1 MPGAL
6 DSAMISSIGRAPRQ
20 TRMITTTVNTRLSRR
35 GPAAMAGS
43 LGRPG
48 AGPAPRRTVTRVSEE
63 KPDTPSEDDMKTA
76 RELHT
81 ESHDP
86 AVPEAYAAFMRTG
99 WGDRELDLPR
109 QPVADLAAARRDKL
123 AGMFPGER
131 LVLPAGTFK
140 VRSNDT
146 DYKFRPDTAHTYF
159 SGNQTSD
166 AVLVVEDGESVLYA
180 RPRSAR
186 DTDEFFRDRQ
196 YGELW
201 VGRRPSLH
209 ELSGSLGIECRHI
222 DRLQELLTATNGAT
236 KTRVLRGVA
245 ADV

>member
-1 MPGAL
+1 M
-6 DSAMISSIGRAPRQ
+6 SEQ
-20 TRMITTTVNTRLSRR
+20 TT
-35 GPAAMAGS
+35 
-43 LGRPG
+43 
-48 AGPAPRRTVTRVSEE
+48 SETLRE
-63 KPDTPSEDDMKTA
+63 SGEDDIKTA
-76 RELHT
+76 QELHT
-81 ESHDP
+81 EAHDP

-209 ELSGSLGIECRHI
+209 ELSDSGSSAATSTRSRTGSPPP
-222 DRLQELLTATNGAT
+222 TAPRRPACCAGSRPTWTGWSPPT
-236 KTRVLRGVA
+236 TRWTTTSSAWSASSG
-245 ADV
+245 

>member
-1 MPGAL
+1 MAMAGAL
-6 DSAMISSIGRAPRQ
+6 ERAMMSSIDNAPRQ
-20 TRMITTTVNTRLSRR
+20 TRTLTTTVNTRLSRR

-43 LGRPG
+43 LGRVG
-48 AGPAPRRTVTRVSEE
+48 ARPAPRRTVTSVSEE
-63 KPDTPSEDDMKTA
+63 KQDAPGEDDMKTL

-159 SGNQTSD
+159 
-166 AVLVVEDGESVLYA
+166 
-180 RPRSAR
+180 
-186 DTDEFFRDRQ
+186 
-196 YGELW
+196 
-201 VGRRPSLH
+201 
-209 ELSGSLGIECRHI
+209 
-222 DRLQELLTATNGAT
+222 
-236 KTRVLRGVA
+236 
-245 ADV
+245 